1 MESIDLSTVT
11 TAALVIELQN
21 RGVAIVHER
30 HDAVKAETTQEFDL
44 RPASVQRDRLLGFA
58 SEYQAM
64 CEKYNL
70 EITACGCCNS
80 PWLTE
85 IDGVPDEKPVFI
97 DDVEPDNIVQRVT
110 AYCEEENI

>member
-1 MESIDLSTVT
+1 MEPIDLSTVT

-30 HDAVKAETTQEFDL
+30 HDAVEAETTQEFDL
-44 RPASVQRDRLLGFA
+44 RPASVQRDRLMTFA
-58 SEYQAM
+58 TEYESL
-64 CEKYNL
+64 CRKYGLQIN
-70 EITACGCCNS
+70 ACGCCNS

-85 IDGVPDEKPVFI
+85 IDGVPAEEPVFI
-97 DDVEPDNIVQRVT
+97 DGIEPDNIVQRVT